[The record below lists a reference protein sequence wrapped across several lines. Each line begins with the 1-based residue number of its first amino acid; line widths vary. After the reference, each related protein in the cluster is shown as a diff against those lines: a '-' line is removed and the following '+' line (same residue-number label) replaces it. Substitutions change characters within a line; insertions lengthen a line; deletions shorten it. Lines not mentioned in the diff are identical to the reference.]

1 VLSVTS
7 GPWSREWLQDHNH
20 GDAGLIFSTKK
31 KLRKGKRLHERHKEL
46 PDKVYHKKKVGGV
59 LRHTMQ
65 NLKKVARLP
74 GKDRKE
80 VLKVLKRE
88 VRRRQRR
95 NAVTKSA
102 QVLKQVDSDTGSSL
116 ASVNKDWENWMIMH
130 GNEEVGGR
138 MCGG

>member
-1 VLSVTS
+1 VIVSTQQPVEEAVFSGSHEPTVGIFPDVGGGGPPVRRHRTSSCPPGRVLSVTS

-31 KLRKGKRLHERHKEL
+31 KLRKGKRLHEGHKEL

-74 GKDRKE
+74 GKDCKE
-80 VLKVLKRE
+80 VLKVL
-88 VRRRQRR
+88 
-95 NAVTKSA
+95 
-102 QVLKQVDSDTGSSL
+102 
-116 ASVNKDWENWMIMH
+116 
-130 GNEEVGGR
+130 
-138 MCGG
+138 

>member
-1 VLSVTS
+1 V
-7 GPWSREWLQDHNH
+7 PR
-20 GDAGLIFSTKK
+20 
-31 KLRKGKRLHERHKEL
+31 
-46 PDKVYHKKKVGGV
+46 KKKVGGV

-80 VLKVLKRE
+80 KSLRCCKR
-88 VRRRQRR
+88 RFDGN
-95 NAVTKSA
+95 NAITKSA